1 MEFAKFPL
9 ESAPTENPKSLGG
22 EISSDL
28 SLSLSLSLSLGFSQ
42 LLQASA
48 FRVSDFMCSVIRP
61 HNSNGM
67 NQLNISL

>member
-1 MEFAKFPL
+1 MEFAKFPF
-9 ESAPTENPKSLGG
+9 ESAPMENPKHFGG
-22 EISSDL
+22 EISSAL
-28 SLSLSLSLSLGFSQ
+28 SLSLSGFSQ

-48 FRVSDFMCSVIRP
+48 FRVSDFMCSVIHP

>member
-22 EISSDL
+22 KISSDL
-28 SLSLSLSLSLGFSQ
+28 SLSLSLEGFSQ

-48 FRVSDFMCSVIRP
+48 FHVSDFMCSVIRP

>member
-9 ESAPTENPKSLGG
+9 ESAPTENPKHLGG
-22 EISSDL
+22 KISSDF
-28 SLSLSLSLSLGFSQ
+28 SLSLSLSLEGFSQ

-48 FRVSDFMCSVIRP
+48 FRVSDFMCSVIHP

>member
-22 EISSDL
+22 KISSDL
-28 SLSLSLSLSLGFSQ
+28 SLSLSLSLEGFSQ

>member
-28 SLSLSLSLSLGFSQ
+28 SLSLEGFSQ